1 LKSGRKSGFAV
12 ISFDVFFNLFRPYR
26 SIAVMSPSPNTAPWQ
41 LAPVSSASRVAAAAL
56 VFLALDSTFAWR
68 AIPLAAALAFLIVP
82 LLVAVRVVR
91 GLPNALTAAAATLAG
106 YALLMI
112 VALAA
117 PAGSRLLLVVPAA
130 LVVGAI
136 LSVAGFAAS
145 AIALWTNRRRRP
157 VIEIERTE
165 SGSFV
170 AVTSRTPR

>member
-1 LKSGRKSGFAV
+1 
-12 ISFDVFFNLFRPYR
+12 
-26 SIAVMSPSPNTAPWQ
+26 
-41 LAPVSSASRVAAAAL
+41 
-56 VFLALDSTFAWR
+56 
-68 AIPLAAALAFLIVP
+68 
-82 LLVAVRVVR
+82 VAVRVVR
-91 GLPNALTAAAATLAG
+91 GFPNALADAAATLAG

-112 VALAA
+112 VALTA
-117 PAGSRLLLVVPAA
+117 PAVTRSPLVVPAA

-170 AVTSRTPR
+170 AATNRTPR